1 MLACEQRART
11 GPTTFVPR
19 ELEDFVGLAEALTA
33 IDAVLEDESLSA
45 QVSWKRSQTSV
56 PSKGLLLRN
65 RSAVSVWQLC
75 CRLCLTSVT
84 GDTFVLLSLAHS
96 EEL

>member
-45 QVSWKRSQTSV
+45 QVSWKRS
-56 PSKGLLLRN
+56 
-65 RSAVSVWQLC
+65 
-75 CRLCLTSVT
+75 
-84 GDTFVLLSLAHS
+84 
-96 EEL
+96 